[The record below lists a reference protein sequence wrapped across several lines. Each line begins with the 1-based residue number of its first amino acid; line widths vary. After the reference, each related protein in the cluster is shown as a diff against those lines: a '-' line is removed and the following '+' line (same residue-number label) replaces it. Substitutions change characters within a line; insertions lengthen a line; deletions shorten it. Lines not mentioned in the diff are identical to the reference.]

1 MSQNCDQNRK
11 TKNPYL
17 YQSNE
22 NEVSKQNLWSNSI
35 QNNSVNLAQNNNCN
49 NFQNI
54 QNIIP
59 NNKQNFQ
66 NSQNIEINQ
75 NNYLILGDGGV
86 NQTVITSI
94 FNKRNDQNVNKPNN
108 NNNRKNNYYFINQ
121 NISIANNNNQNPGTK
136 SMYIQSKA
144 NKKNL
149 MNNNNINKGQMLI
162 NQEQNQFYNNR
173 NNIQQNPHKRT
184 IHSSLN
190 INMNNNPN
198 IMKNQINKINNFKN
212 NNIDPNNIINN
223 NYNRINQ
230 NNNSNSKATTK
241 KEDLNPKKSIIK
253 KNKINSNIQS
263 QQNENQV
270 INNNNIQQ
278 NQIKQNEGSYSFSR
292 YKKAALTGLKNLG
305 KISYLNSVLQ
315 LICNIRNFASY
326 FLDPKNGK
334 YFEVNVE
341 KYPLSYVIHRLC
353 THLYPY
359 PEKEEREIYKPDSV
373 MQILRAYN
381 IVYGDLEEKNPNDL
395 MVFLLSK
402 LHDELNSKKLRNESF
417 INNENICNDRNVVIN
432 SGTADFTK
440 NNNSIIANL
449 FTWFEIKEVKCTNC
463 SSENYSFQ
471 YYPTIE
477 LNVNDCSVFKH
488 NKNINIA
495 DCLEFYEYPK
505 LKKNFCDSCMS
516 YKEATISTKI
526 YLSPNIFI
534 FLLDLKMDK
543 DINFILEHKINLEK
557 FIEMKNASPSIYE
570 LSGIVFWD
578 ISKNKYNA
586 LCISPVDKEWYFYDD
601 ENVFKFDI
609 ITFMNLYNE
618 KKIYKPW
625 ILLYKGNNKN

>member
-54 QNIIP
+54 QNNIP
-59 NNKQNFQ
+59 NNKINFQ

-190 INMNNNPN
+190 ININNNPK
-198 IMKNQINKINNFKN
+198 IMPNEINKINNFQN

-253 KNKINSNIQS
+253 KTKINSNIQS

-315 LICNIRNFASY
+315 LICSFRHFASY
-326 FLDPKNGK
+326 FLNQKKGTFFEKNIDN
-334 YFEVNVE
+334 YS
-341 KYPLSYVIHRLC
+341 LSYVIHRLC
-353 THLYPY
+353 THLYPF
-359 PEKEEREIYKPDSV
+359 PEKSQREIYKPESV
-373 MQILRAYN
+373 MEILGRYN
-381 IVYGDLEEKNPNDL
+381 MLYRDFREKSPNEFII
-395 MVFLLSK
+395 FLLGK
-402 LHDELNSKKLRNESF
+402 LHDELNMKKNWGNNNFNTQIIKSDRDKIINTGLQNFMNNNES
-417 INNENICNDRNVVIN
+417 
-432 SGTADFTK
+432 
-440 NNNSIIANL
+440 IITQY
-449 FTWFEIKEVKCTNC
+449 FFWFEIKQTKCITCN
-463 SSENYSFQ
+463 NDFYTFQ
-471 YYPTIE
+471 YFPTFV
-477 LNVNDCSVFKH
+477 LNVVDCAKFNQ
-488 NKNINIA
+488 NKIQEIKIEN
-495 DCLEFYEYPK
+495 CLEFYSKDKYK
-505 LKKNFCDSCMS
+505 TKNFCNFCKAYGDN
-516 YKEATISTKI
+516 ISKTSI
-526 YLSPNIFI
+526 YSSPNILI
-534 FLLDLKMDK
+534 FLLDLKGNQN
-543 DINFILEHKINLEK
+543 INFV
-557 FIEMKNASPSIYE
+557 IEQNIH
-570 LSGIVFWD
+570 L
-578 ISKNKYNA
+578 
-586 LCISPVDKEWYFYDD
+586 DK
-601 ENVFKFDI
+601 
-609 ITFMNLYNE
+609 
-618 KKIYKPW
+618 
-625 ILLYKGNNKN
+625 LL